1 MVTLALAGPGSRL
14 GKNIIRSILSS
25 QHKLVTIARSPRPDL
40 VAQGV
45 PVHIFN
51 YDASGIPSLV
61 AFLREHRVE
70 ALYSCLF
77 AWTPGV
83 YLDLLLLEAA
93 KEAGVKRF
101 APSEWSFPAYKTVE
115 IYAFK
120 EVVWQQCLRS
130 GLEVTRFYCGV
141 WTNIYARGAV
151 RDEEEATA
159 GFKED
164 PLGVDVGKRTAR
176 LLLDG
181 NAKLTFTRVQDV
193 AAFAIKALELPR
205 WNPILYIIGDVLS
218 FKQVMQIAEDVTG
231 AKFGITYVTEDDIQ
245 ERLKRSDFRTK
256 LFGQYDLAITQGE
269 MHLKPEAGVKTLNEL
284 FPEVEAVTVREF
296 LERHFRK

>member
-14 GKNIIRSILSS
+14 GKNIVRSILSS
-25 QHKLVTIARSPRPDL
+25 QHELVTIARSPQPDL
-40 VAQGV
+40 TAQGI
-45 PVHIFN
+45 PVHIFE
-51 YDASGIPSLV
+51 YDASGIPALV
-61 AFLREHRVE
+61 AFLREHQVE

-120 EVVWQQCLRS
+120 EVVWQECLRS

-151 RDEEEATA
+151 RDEEEATG

-205 WNPILYIIGDVLS
+205 WDPVSYIIGDVLS
-218 FKQVMQIAEDVTG
+218 FNQIVQVAEGVTG
-231 AKFGITYVTEDDIQ
+231 AKFEIMYVTTNDIQ
-245 ERLKRSDFRTK
+245 ERLKSGDFRTK
-256 LFGQYDLAITQGE
+256 LFAQYDLAITQGE
-269 MHLKPEAGVKTLNEL
+269 LHLKPEPGVKTLNEL
-284 FPEVEAVTVREF
+284 FPEVKAVTVTEF
-296 LERHFRK
+296 LEKHFRQ